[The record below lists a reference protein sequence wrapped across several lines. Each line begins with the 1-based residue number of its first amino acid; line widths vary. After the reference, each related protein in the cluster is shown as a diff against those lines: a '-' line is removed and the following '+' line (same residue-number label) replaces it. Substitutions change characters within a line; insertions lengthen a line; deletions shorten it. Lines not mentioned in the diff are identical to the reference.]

1 MFLRHLTGRFRG
13 FSRKHGRISKGA
25 GERPLNT
32 NPREMSPRVS
42 TSFPTNFHA
51 FSIPFRKALHVKMT
65 SVSLSLSIQISSMR
79 KNNNALTS
87 VIYNPFDLISR
98 YTNIRVPSRFPAS
111 VMIRPGRGRLRPSHR
126 TRKPFYITTSHQKD
140 HALRENYA
148 SELHQVIILRLSR
161 VGRTSCDLM
170 VSHGRVHFILFQN
183 IIFFCIKS

>member
-32 NPREMSPRVS
+32 NLREMNPRVS

-51 FSIPFRKALHVKMT
+51 FSIPFRKALNVKMN

-79 KNNNALTS
+79 RNNNVFKS

-98 YTNIRVPSRFPAS
+98 YANIRIPSRFPAS
-111 VMIRPGRGRLRPSHR
+111 NMTRPGSGRLCPSHQ
-126 TRKPFYITTSHQKD
+126 TRKPFYITTSRQKY
-140 HALRENYA
+140 HALGENYA

-170 VSHGRVHFILFQN
+170 VSYGRVHFILFQN
-183 IIFFCIKS
+183 IIFFCMKS